1 MIYVRGEKMF
11 GLSSKKSNK
20 TNPKTLCS
28 IPEFIQSMKES
39 SDFVSYNV
47 LENETLCLFYY
58 KSVVEALIIK
68 QFILTPLKKESDRI
82 QNISDLCNI
91 VSIEDIITYPSIE
104 DIREK
109 LLGGYILIRLKNNSN
124 SDQYA
129 LIRAES
135 TVLGIRLNNDTEN
148 EYSVIGPKIGFV
160 ENLDTNIHLLRR
172 NIVTEQLI
180 FKEVTVGSMSKTK
193 VAVAYIEGV
202 TNEQFINTAIQRLE
216 DIDFDV
222 PFDATMI
229 EQFIS
234 DNSNSPFPVLLPTER
249 LDRAVFA
256 LINGEVLI
264 LTDGSPYALSGPT
277 TLLDFFISPEDYY
290 LPWMIGSF
298 FRIIRFFGAI
308 FSLFSSAIYTAALTY
323 HYQMIPADLQGP
335 IIFSRANVPFPPIL
349 EALFLEITI
358 ELLRE
363 AGARLP
369 TKVGQT
375 IGIVGGIV
383 IGQASVEAALTSTIL
398 LIAVALSALASFTT
412 PTVKMSSTIRLLRFP
427 LILLAGAFGG
437 LGLIVGFVFI
447 LAHLIKLKSL
457 GSPYLLPLYPFRG
470 LGTAEGFLRLPF
482 SQTAQRP
489 SFLRPKSK
497 WRYNPNK
504 VKQKRDG
511 DNE

>member
-1 MIYVRGEKMF
+1 
-11 GLSSKKSNK
+11 
-20 TNPKTLCS
+20 
-28 IPEFIQSMKES
+28 MKES
-39 SDFVSYNV
+39 TDFVSYNIT
-47 LENETLCLFYY
+47 EDGNLCMFYY
-58 KSVVEALIIK
+58 KSVVEELIVK
-68 QFILTPLKKESDRI
+68 RFILTPIKRQLEQI
-82 QNISDLCNI
+82 QNIADLANI
-91 VSIEDIITYPSIE
+91 VSIEDIIPAPSI
-104 DIREK
+104 DDVREK
-109 LLGGYILIRLKNNSN
+109 LLGGYVLIKLQNSAHATE
-124 SDQYA
+124 YA

-135 TVLGIRLNNDTEN
+135 TVLGKRLYNDTEN
-148 EYSVIGPKIGFV
+148 EYSVIGPKVGFV
-160 ENLDTNIHLLRR
+160 ESIDTNLHLLRR
-172 NIVTEQLI
+172 SIVTEQLV
-180 FKEVTVGSMSKTK
+180 FKKIVVGSISKTT
-193 VAVAYIEGV
+193 VVVAYIEGI
-202 TNEQFINTAIQRLE
+202 TNEQFINTTTQRLK

-234 DNSNSPFPVLLPTER
+234 DNSNSPFPLLLPTER
-249 LDRAVFA
+249 VDRAVFA

-264 LTDGSPYALSGPT
+264 LTDGSPYALAGPA
-277 TLLDFFISPEDYY
+277 TLLDFFVSPEDYY
-290 LPWMIGSF
+290 LPWLIGSF

-308 FSLFSSAIYTAALTY
+308 FSLFSSAIYTAILTF
-323 HYQMIPADLQGP
+323 HYQMIPADLLGP
-335 IIFSRANVPFPPIL
+335 IIFSRANVPFPPVL

-412 PTVKMSSTIRLLRFP
+412 PTVKMSTTIRLLRFP

-437 LGLIVGFVFI
+437 LGLIVGFIFI
-447 LAHLIKLKSL
+447 LAHLVQLKSL

-470 LGTAEGFLRLPF
+470 LSSTDGFIRWPF

-489 SFLRPKSK
+489 SFLRPKSN
-497 WRYNPNK
+497 WRYSPNK
-504 VKQKRDG
+504 AKQKRDG
-511 DNE
+511 GET

>member
-1 MIYVRGEKMF
+1 MF
-11 GLSSKKSNK
+11 RLSSKKKKK
-20 TNPKTLCS
+20 TICS
-28 IPEFIQSMKES
+28 IPEFILTMKES
-39 SDFVSYNV
+39 SDFVSYNIV
-47 LENETLCLFYY
+47 ENGTLCLFYY
-58 KSVVEALIIK
+58 KSTAESLLINR
-68 QFILTPLKKESDRI
+68 FILTPIKRELDHIE
-82 QNISDLCNI
+82 NISDIANI
-91 VSIEDIITYPSIE
+91 VTLEDIITDPSID

-109 LLGGYILIRLKNNSN
+109 LLSGYVLIQLKNDSH
-124 SDQYA
+124 SAEYA

-135 TVLGIRLNNDTEN
+135 SVLGTRLYNDTEN
-148 EYSVIGPKIGFV
+148 EYSVIGPKVGFV
-160 ENLDTNIHLLRR
+160 ENIDTNIHLLRR
-172 NIVTEQLI
+172 NIVTEQLV
-180 FKEVTVGSMSKTK
+180 FKEVIVGSISKTK
-193 VAVAYIEGV
+193 VVVAYIEGI
-202 TNEQFINTAIQRLE
+202 TNEQHVNTAMQRLQ

-249 LDRAVFA
+249 LDRSVYA
-256 LINGEVLI
+256 LINGGAII
-264 LTDGSPYALSGPT
+264 LTDGSPYALAGPA
-277 TLLDFFISPEDYY
+277 TLLDFFVSPEDYY
-290 LPWMIGSF
+290 LPWIAGSF
-298 FRIIRFFGAI
+298 LRMVRFFGAA
-308 FSLFSSAIYTAALTY
+308 FSLFSSAIYTAVLTF
-323 HYQMIPADLQGP
+323 HYQMIPADLLGP

-383 IGQASVEAALTSTIL
+383 IGQASVQAALTSTIL

-412 PTVKMSSTIRLLRFP
+412 PTVKMSSTIRILRFP

-447 LAHLIKLKSL
+447 LAHLIRLKSL

-482 SQTAQRP
+482 SQTAQRA
-489 SFLRPKSK
+489 SVLRPKSK
-497 WRYNPNK
+497 WRYNPNRA
-504 VKQKRDG
+504 KQKRDG
-511 DNE
+511 EEE

>member
-1 MIYVRGEKMF
+1 MF
-11 GLSSKKSNK
+11 GLSSEKSKKANK
-20 TNPKTLCS
+20 STTCT
-28 IPEFIQSMKES
+28 IPEFIHTMKES
-39 SDFVSYNV
+39 SDFVSYNIV
-47 LENETLCLFYY
+47 KDGTLCLFYY
-58 KSVVEALIIK
+58 NSTVESLIIK
-68 QFILTPLKKESDRI
+68 RFILTPLKREWEHI
-82 QNISDLCNI
+82 NNISDITNI
-91 VSIEDIITYPSIE
+91 VTIEDIIISPSLD

-109 LLGGYILIRLKNNSN
+109 LLGGYVLIQLKNDSQAE
-124 SDQYA
+124 DYA
-129 LIRAES
+129 LIRSES
-135 TVLGIRLNNDTEN
+135 SVLGTRLYNDTEN

-160 ENLDTNIHLLRR
+160 ENIDTNTHLLRR
-172 NIVTEQLI
+172 NIVTEQLV
-180 FKEVTVGSMSKTK
+180 FKEVIVGSISKTK
-193 VAVAYIEGV
+193 VFVAYIEGI
-202 TNEQFINTAIQRLE
+202 TNEQHVNTAMQRLQ

-249 LDRAVFA
+249 LDRAVYA
-256 LINGEVLI
+256 LINGGVVI
-264 LTDGSPYALSGPT
+264 LTDGSPYALAGPT
-277 TLLDFFISPEDYY
+277 TLLDFFVSPEDYY
-290 LPWMIGSF
+290 LPWIAGSF
-298 FRIIRFFGAI
+298 LRIVRFFGAA
-308 FSLFSSAIYTAALTY
+308 FSLFSSAIYTAVLTF
-323 HYQMIPADLQGP
+323 HYQMIPADLLGP
-335 IIFSRANVPFPPIL
+335 IIFSRANVPFPPVL

-383 IGQASVEAALTSTIL
+383 IGQASVQAALTSTIL

-412 PTVKMSSTIRLLRFP
+412 PTVKMSSTIRILRFP

-447 LAHLIKLKSL
+447 LAHLIRLKSL

-482 SQTAQRP
+482 SQTAQRA
-489 SFLRPKSK
+489 SVLRPKSK
-497 WRYNPNK
+497 WRYNPNQA
-504 VKQKRDG
+504 KQKRDG
-511 DNE
+511 EEE

>member
-1 MIYVRGEKMF
+1 MF
-11 GLSSKKSNK
+11 GLPRKNAKAKNKKTSC
-20 TNPKTLCS
+20 T
-28 IPEFIQSMKES
+28 IPEFIHTMKES
-39 SDFVSYNV
+39 TDFVSYNIT
-47 LENETLCLFYY
+47 ENNALCLFYY
-58 KSVVEALIIK
+58 KSVVEELIIK
-68 QFILTPLKKESDRI
+68 RYILAPIKEQLEQI
-82 QNISDLCNI
+82 QNIADLTNI
-91 VSIEDIITYPSIE
+91 VSIEDIITSPSID

-109 LLGGYILIRLKNNSN
+109 LLGGYVLIKLQNTSHAA
-124 SDQYA
+124 QYA

-135 TVLGIRLNNDTEN
+135 TVLGKRLYNDTEN
-148 EYSVIGPKIGFV
+148 EYSVIGPKVGFV
-160 ENLDTNIHLLRR
+160 ENIDTNLHLLRR
-172 NIVTEQLI
+172 TIVTEQLI
-180 FKEVTVGSMSKTK
+180 FKEVVVGSISKTK
-193 VAVAYIEGV
+193 IVVAYIEGI
-202 TNEQFINTAIQRLE
+202 TNEQHINTTTQRLE

-234 DNSNSPFPVLLPTER
+234 DNSNSPFPLLLPTER
-249 LDRAVFA
+249 VDRAVFA

-264 LTDGSPYALSGPT
+264 LTDGSPYALAGPT

-298 FRIIRFFGAI
+298 FRLIRFFGAI
-308 FSLFSSAIYTAALTY
+308 FSSAIYTAVLTF
-323 HYQMIPADLQGP
+323 HYQMIPADLLGP

-412 PTVKMSSTIRLLRFP
+412 PTVKMSTTIRLLRFP

-437 LGLIVGFVFI
+437 LGLIIGFVFI
-447 LAHLIKLKSL
+447 LAHLLHLKSL

-470 LGTAEGFLRLPF
+470 LGSAEGFIRWPF

-489 SFLRPKSK
+489 SFLRPKAN

-504 VKQKRDG
+504 AKQKRDG
-511 DNE
+511 GEK

>member
-1 MIYVRGEKMF
+1 MMF
-11 GLSSKKSNK
+11 KFSSKKQGSTKKK
-20 TNPKTLCS
+20 TPCS
-28 IPEFIQSMKES
+28 IPEFIHTMKES
-39 SDFVSYNV
+39 LDFVSYPIV
-47 LENETLCLFYY
+47 QDETLCLFYY
-58 KSVVEALIIK
+58 KTVVDARLIE
-68 QFILTPLKKESDRI
+68 QFILTPLKK
-82 QNISDLCNI
+82 QLNKLKNITDVVN
-91 VSIEDIITYPSIE
+91 SIPMEDIVVSPSID

-109 LLGGYILIRLKNNSN
+109 LLAGYVLIQMQNHSKQYVLIRVENTSIGART
-124 SDQYA
+124 Y
-129 LIRAES
+129 
-135 TVLGIRLNNDTEN
+135 NDTEN
-148 EYSVIGPKIGFV
+148 EYSVIGPKIGLV
-160 ENLDTNIHLLRR
+160 ENIDINIHLLRK

-180 FKEVTVGSMSKTK
+180 FKEITVGSISKTK
-193 VAVAYIEGV
+193 VAVAYIEGI
-202 TNEQFINTAIQRLE
+202 TNKQHIHTAIQRLE
-216 DIDFDV
+216 GIDFDV

-249 LDRAVFA
+249 LDRSVFA
-256 LINGEVLI
+256 LINGQVLI
-264 LTDGSPYALSGPT
+264 LTNGSPYALAGPT

-290 LPWMIGSF
+290 LPWLIGSF
-298 FRIIRFFGAI
+298 FRMIRFFGAI
-308 FSLFSSAIYTAALTY
+308 FSLFSSAIYIAVLTY
-323 HYQMIPADLQGP
+323 HYQMIPADLLGP

-375 IGIVGGIV
+375 LGIVGGIV

-437 LGLIVGFVFI
+437 LGLIIGFVFI
-447 LAHLIKLKSL
+447 LTHLLHLKSL

-470 LGTAEGFLRLPF
+470 LSTAEGFLRLPF
-482 SQTAQRP
+482 SQTANRP
-489 SFLRPKSK
+489 SFLRPKSQ
-497 WRYNPNK
+497 WRYDAK
-504 VKQKRDG
+504 KAKQKYDG
-511 DNE
+511 EKT

>member
-1 MIYVRGEKMF
+1 MF
-11 GLSSKKSNK
+11 GLSSKKSKK
-20 TNPKTLCS
+20 TNTKTLCS
-28 IPEFIQSMKES
+28 IPEFIQTMKES
-39 SDFVSYNV
+39 SDFVSYNI
-47 LENETLCLFYY
+47 LKDETLCLFYY

-68 QFILTPLKKESDRI
+68 QFILTPIKKESEQI

-91 VSIEDIITYPSIE
+91 ISIEDIIIE
-104 DIREK
+104 LSVLGLRTGDIREK

-124 SDQYA
+124 PDQYA

-135 TVLGIRLNNDTEN
+135 TVLGKRLYNDTEN

-180 FKEVTVGSMSKTK
+180 FKEVTVGSISKTK
-193 VAVAYIEGV
+193 VAVAYIEGI
-202 TNEQFINTAIQRLE
+202 TNEQFVNTAIQRLE

-222 PFDATMI
+222 PFDSTMI

-323 HYQMIPADLQGP
+323 HYQMIPADLLGP

-437 LGLIVGFVFI
+437 LGLAVGFVFI

-504 VKQKRDG
+504 SKQKRDG
-511 DNE
+511 ENE

>member
-1 MIYVRGEKMF
+1 MF
-11 GLSSKKSNK
+11 GLPRKKSKPENK
-20 TNPKTLCS
+20 KKKCTV
-28 IPEFIQSMKES
+28 PEFIHTMKES
-39 SDFVSYNV
+39 NDFVSYNV
-47 LENETLCLFYY
+47 TEDGALCLFYY
-58 KSVVEALIIK
+58 KSVVESLLIK
-68 QFILTPLKKESDRI
+68 KYILTPVKNQLEQI
-82 QNISDLCNI
+82 QDIADLMNI
-91 VSIEDIITYPSIE
+91 VSIEDIITSPSIN

-109 LLGGYILIRLKNNSN
+109 LLSGYVLIKLQNISQTT
-124 SDQYA
+124 QYA

-135 TVLGIRLNNDTEN
+135 TLLGKRLYNDTEN

-160 ENLDTNIHLLRR
+160 ENMDTNLHLLRQS
-172 NIVTEQLI
+172 IVTEQLI
-180 FKEVTVGSMSKTK
+180 FKEVIVGSLSKTK
-193 VAVAYIEGV
+193 VTIAYIEGI
-202 TNEQFINTAIQRLE
+202 TSEQHINTTTQRLQG
-216 DIDFDV
+216 IDFDV

-249 LDRAVFA
+249 VDRAVSA
-256 LINGEVLI
+256 LINGQVLI
-264 LTDGSPYALSGPT
+264 VTDGSPYALAGPT
-277 TLLDFFISPEDYY
+277 TLLDFFVSPEDYY
-290 LPWMIGSF
+290 LPWVIGSF
-298 FRIIRFFGAI
+298 FRMIRFFGAI
-308 FSLFSSAIYTAALTY
+308 FSLFSSAIYTAVLTF
-323 HYQMIPADLQGP
+323 HYQMIPSDLLGP

-412 PTVKMSSTIRLLRFP
+412 PTVKMSTTIRLLRFP

-437 LGLIVGFVFI
+437 LGLIIGFVFI
-447 LAHLIKLKSL
+447 LAHLLHLKSL

-470 LGTAEGFLRLPF
+470 LGSSEGFIRLPF
-482 SQTAQRP
+482 SQAAQRP
-489 SFLRPKSK
+489 SFLRPKSN

-504 VKQKRDG
+504 AKRKRDG
-511 DNE
+511 ENT